1 MRYGPSKANYFF
13 LWFCFVHLICCLILG
28 CFFDILLD
36 FLLLELTR
44 AHQIA
49 RLQGWSKQKAMQ
61 SQTGSLSLSG
71 YAIVTSDACAA
82 HGRIGH
88 MDKQVR
94 EGRFQ
99 RGTDRVI
106 LALAGARNRETLT
119 MRLLK
124 IYAKEV

>member
-1 MRYGPSKANYFF
+1 M
-13 LWFCFVHLICCLILG
+13 HLICCLILG

-94 EGRFQ
+94 KGRFQ

-119 MRLLK
+119 IRLLK